1 MKKENI
7 HGDYVETKSKEAY
20 DIFKLKNDLLPLVNK
35 KENIYDIAYV
45 EQYDFSR
52 ANMSDESRTLA
63 ITTIAT
69 VCTQKFDSIG
79 SEKLCTKLLTEA
91 HGIPSSAYGF
101 VPILLNQQKRS
112 SWYKLK
118 QLTHAIK
125 PHSHCSKFGQWVE
138 NGEYLLTNLRALVND
153 IGLEASKEFYNTD
166 ENEIAII
173 KKHFKVF
180 KHKMDMISA
189 RQFLRHTTAVW
200 QELSRRYVSGKKVP
214 FEFYVCESMK
224 NVKWTKTLHFSGDF
238 GSEHTEKVDVTTQ
251 QLIDDSV
258 EHYFQALEQGVKPQQ
273 ARYIIHP
280 CAYTEVWSGWQP
292 FALEN
297 MLTER
302 TAIGTQWELRQTA
315 LAIKELIGANDEKIS

>member
-1 MKKENI
+1 M
-7 HGDYVETKSKEAY
+7 
-20 DIFKLKNDLLPLVNK
+20 LDLINK
-35 KENIYDIAYV
+35 KENIYGDNIAKV
-45 EQYDFSR
+45 EQYDFSS
-52 ANMSDESRTLA
+52 ANMSDEARTLA

-69 VCTQKFDSIG
+69 VCTQKFESIG

-101 VPILLNQQKRS
+101 VPVLLSNSARMKIFEIWDKNRKHIRYGLLNTR
-112 SWYKLK
+112 
-118 QLTHAIK
+118 
-125 PHSHCSKFGQWVE
+125 KFGEDVE
-138 NGEYLLTNLRALVND
+138 DGKYLLTNLRALVND

-180 KHKMDMISA
+180 KHKMDIISA
-189 RQFLRHTTAVW
+189 RQFLRHTTAIW

-224 NVKWTKTLHFSGDF
+224 KVKWTKTLHFSGDF
-238 GSEHTEKVDVTTQ
+238 GSEYTEKVDITTQ

-280 CAYTEVWSGWQP
+280 CVYTEIWSGWQP

-315 LAIKELIGANDEKIS
+315 LAIKELINE

>member
-1 MKKENI
+1 MLDLINSKENLY
-7 HGDYVETKSKEAY
+7 GD
-20 DIFKLKNDLLPLVNK
+20 
-35 KENIYDIAYV
+35 NIAKV

-52 ANMSDESRTLA
+52 ANMNDEARTLA
-63 ITTIAT
+63 ITSIA
-69 VCTQKFDSIG
+69 VICTQKFESIG

-101 VPILLNQQKRS
+101 VPVLLTAK
-112 SWYKLK
+112 KLRK
-118 QLTHAIK
+118 IGHIINKENYIK
-125 PHSHCSKFGQWVE
+125 HDFEYNVTKFGQMTDD
-138 NGEYLLTNLRALVND
+138 GGFLLTNLRALVND

-180 KHKMDMISA
+180 KHKMDIRSA
-189 RQFLRHTTAVW
+189 RQFMRHTTAVW

-214 FEFYVCESMK
+214 FEFYI
-224 NVKWTKTLHFSGDF
+224 
-238 GSEHTEKVDVTTQ
+238 SEEMQKVNSYFCDTSWVLSTQ
-251 QLIDDSV
+251 DIIKIS
-258 EHYFQALEQGVKPQQ
+258 ENHYYEALEQGVSPQN
-273 ARYIIHP
+273 ARDIIHP
-280 CAYTEVWSGWQP
+280 CAYTEIWSGWQP

-315 LAIKELIGANDEKIS
+315 LAIKELIGSEKC

>member
-1 MKKENI
+1 MLDLINQKENLY
-7 HGDYVETKSKEAY
+7 GD
-20 DIFKLKNDLLPLVNK
+20 
-35 KENIYDIAYV
+35 DIAKV

-52 ANMSDESRTLA
+52 ANMSDEARTLA
-63 ITTIAT
+63 ITSIA
-69 VCTQKFDSIG
+69 VICTQKFESIG

-101 VPILLNQQKRS
+101 VPVLLTKEQS
-112 SWYKLK
+112 
-118 QLTHAIK
+118 THIVRRKCMGAIK
-125 PHSHCSKFGQWVE
+125 SFVNIVRFGELIEDEKYV
-138 NGEYLLTNLRALVND
+138 LTNLRALVND

-180 KHKMDMISA
+180 KHKMDIRSA

-214 FEFYVCESMK
+214 FEFYISDKMKEVNSYFYGDENSSCKYKVGTEELIKAQVRHYDTAIES
-224 NVKWTKTLHFSGDF
+224 
-238 GSEHTEKVDVTTQ
+238 
-251 QLIDDSV
+251 
-258 EHYFQALEQGVKPQQ
+258 GVKPQD
-273 ARYIIHP
+273 ARDILP
-280 CAYTEVWSGWQP
+280 LCTYTEIWSGWQP

-315 LAIKELIGANDEKIS
+315 LAIKELINE

>member
-1 MKKENI
+1 MSI
-7 HGDYVETKSKEAY
+7 
-20 DIFKLKNDLLPLVNK
+20 KLINK
-35 KENIYDIAYV
+35 KENLYGDNIAKV

-52 ANMSDESRTLA
+52 ANSSDEARTLA
-63 ITTIAT
+63 ITSVAVI
-69 VCTQKFDSIG
+69 CTQKFESIG

-101 VPILLNQQKRS
+101 VPVLLTKEQS
-112 SWYKLK
+112 
-118 QLTHAIK
+118 THIVRRKCMGAIK
-125 PHSHCSKFGQWVE
+125 SFVNIVRFSELIEDEKYV
-138 NGEYLLTNLRALVND
+138 LTNLRALVND

-180 KHKMDMISA
+180 KHKMDIRSA
-189 RQFLRHTTAVW
+189 RQFMRHTTAVW

-214 FEFYVCESMK
+214 FEFYVSDKMK
-224 NVKWTKTLHFSGDF
+224 NIKSAFLDTAWTISTQELIQIS
-238 GSEHTEKVDVTTQ
+238 VD
-251 QLIDDSV
+251 
-258 EHYFQALEQGVKPQQ
+258 HYHEAIENGVKPQD
-273 ARYIIHP
+273 ARDILP
-280 CAYTEVWSGWQP
+280 LCTYTEIWSGWQP

-315 LAIKELIGANDEKIS
+315 LAIKDLINENI

>member
-1 MKKENI
+1 MLQMINSKENLY
-7 HGDYVETKSKEAY
+7 GD
-20 DIFKLKNDLLPLVNK
+20 
-35 KENIYDIAYV
+35 NIAKV

-52 ANMSDESRTLA
+52 ANSSDEARTLA
-63 ITTIAT
+63 ITSIAT

-101 VPILLNQQKRS
+101 VPVLLTKEQS
-112 SWYKLK
+112 
-118 QLTHAIK
+118 THIVRRKCMGAIK
-125 PHSHCSKFGQWVE
+125 SFVNIVRFGELIEDEKYV
-138 NGEYLLTNLRALVND
+138 LTNLRALVND

-180 KHKMDMISA
+180 KHKMDIRSA

-214 FEFYVCESMK
+214 FEFYI
-224 NVKWTKTLHFSGDF
+224 
-238 GSEHTEKVDVTTQ
+238 SEEMQKVNSYFCDTSWVLSTEDIIK
-251 QLIDDSV
+251 IS
-258 EHYFQALEQGVKPQQ
+258 ENNYYKALEQGVSQQ
-273 ARYIIHP
+273 DARDILP
-280 CAYTEVWSGWQP
+280 LCTYTEIWSGWQP

-315 LAIKELIGANDEKIS
+315 LAIKELINE

>member
-1 MKKENI
+1 MLQMIN
-7 HGDYVETKSKEAY
+7 S
-20 DIFKLKNDLLPLVNK
+20 
-35 KENIYDIAYV
+35 KENIYGDNIAKV

-52 ANMSDESRTLA
+52 ANSSDEARTLA
-63 ITTIAT
+63 ITSIA
-69 VCTQKFDSIG
+69 VICTQKFESIG

-101 VPILLNQQKRS
+101 VPVLIDSDRVFMLAGQVGMKTGNPSPNIL
-112 SWYKLK
+112 
-118 QLTHAIK
+118 
-125 PHSHCSKFGQWVE
+125 KFGQFIG
-138 NGEYLLTNLRALVND
+138 NDHEYLLTNLRALVND

-180 KHKMDMISA
+180 KHKMDIRSA
-189 RQFLRHTTAVW
+189 RQFMRHSTAVW

-214 FEFYVCESMK
+214 FEFYISDKMK
-224 NVKWTKTLHFSGDF
+224 NIKSAFLDTAWTISTQELIQIS
-238 GSEHTEKVDVTTQ
+238 VD
-251 QLIDDSV
+251 
-258 EHYFQALEQGVKPQQ
+258 HYHEAIENGVKPQD
-273 ARYIIHP
+273 ARDILP
-280 CAYTEVWSGWQP
+280 LCTYTEIWSGWQP

-315 LAIKELIGANDEKIS
+315 LAIKEMIGEEK

>member
-1 MKKENI
+1 MKLI
-7 HGDYVETKSKEAY
+7 
-20 DIFKLKNDLLPLVNK
+20 NK
-35 KENIYDIAYV
+35 KENLYGDNIAKV
-45 EQYDFSR
+45 EQYDFSM
-52 ANMSDESRTLA
+52 ANSSDEARTLA

-79 SEKLCTKLLTEA
+79 SESLCTKLLTEA

-101 VPILLNQQKRS
+101 VPVLISSSDAFDLSGKIGFKTGNPSPNIL
-112 SWYKLK
+112 
-118 QLTHAIK
+118 
-125 PHSHCSKFGQWVE
+125 KFGQFIG
-138 NGEYLLTNLRALVND
+138 NDFEYLLTNLRALVND

-180 KHKMDMISA
+180 KHKMDIRSA
-189 RQFLRHTTAVW
+189 RQFMRHSTAVW

-214 FEFYVCESMK
+214 FEFYISDKIK
-224 NVKWTKTLHFSGDF
+224 NIKSRQYGDTISGLGEYFNLDTD
-238 GSEHTEKVDVTTQ
+238 EI
-251 QLIDDSV
+251 LNACIN
-258 EHYFQALEQGVKPQQ
+258 HYDEALGQGVKPQD
-273 ARYIIHP
+273 ARDILP
-280 CAYTEVWSGWQP
+280 LCTYTEIWSGWQP

-315 LAIKELIGANDEKIS
+315 LAIQELIREEIC

>member
-1 MKKENI
+1 MLDLINQKENLY
-7 HGDYVETKSKEAY
+7 GD
-20 DIFKLKNDLLPLVNK
+20 
-35 KENIYDIAYV
+35 NIAKV

-52 ANMSDESRTLA
+52 ANSSDEARTLA

-69 VCTQKFDSIG
+69 VCTQKFDAIG

-101 VPILLNQQKRS
+101 VPILLTNDDSRMIWEKAQS
-112 SWYKLK
+112 SR
-118 QLTHAIK
+118 
-125 PHSHCSKFGQWVE
+125 HSYPRWKSGIVFKNLHIEKFGEEVE
-138 NGEYLLTNLRALVND
+138 NGKYLLTNLRALVND

-180 KHKMDMISA
+180 KHKMDIRSA
-189 RQFLRHTTAVW
+189 RQFMRHTTSVW

-214 FEFYVCESMK
+214 FEFYISDKMK
-224 NVKWTKTLHFSGDF
+224 EVNSYFYGDENSSCKYKV
-238 GSEHTEKVDVTTQ
+238 GTEE
-251 QLIDDSV
+251 LIKSQAR
-258 EHYFQALEQGVKPQQ
+258 HYDTAIENGVKPQD
-273 ARYIIHP
+273 ARDILP
-280 CAYTEVWSGWQP
+280 LCTYTEIWSGWQP

-297 MLTER
+297 MITER

-315 LAIKELIGANDEKIS
+315 LAIKDLINEDI

>member
-1 MKKENI
+1 MLQSINSKENLY
-7 HGDYVETKSKEAY
+7 GD
-20 DIFKLKNDLLPLVNK
+20 
-35 KENIYDIAYV
+35 NIAKV

-52 ANMSDESRTLA
+52 ANMSDEARTLA
-63 ITTIAT
+63 ITSIAT
-69 VCTQKFDSIG
+69 VCTQKFESIG

-101 VPILLNQQKRS
+101 VPVLIPIFKTIELSSKLATKSFKLVPNIL
-112 SWYKLK
+112 
-118 QLTHAIK
+118 
-125 PHSHCSKFGQWVE
+125 KFGEQVE
-138 NGEYLLTNLRALVND
+138 NDKYLLTNLRALVND

-180 KHKMDMISA
+180 KHKMDIRSA
-189 RQFLRHTTAVW
+189 RQFMRHTTAVW

-214 FEFYVCESMK
+214 FEFYINDKIKDKYTNVTDISTQELISFCEHHYEM
-224 NVKWTKTLHFSGDF
+224 
-238 GSEHTEKVDVTTQ
+238 
-251 QLIDDSV
+251 LIES
-258 EHYFQALEQGVKPQQ
+258 GVKPQD
-273 ARYIIHP
+273 ARDILP
-280 CAYTEVWSGWQP
+280 LCTYTEIWSGWQP

-315 LAIKELIGANDEKIS
+315 LAIKELLDE

>member
-1 MKKENI
+1 MLQMINSKENLY
-7 HGDYVETKSKEAY
+7 GD
-20 DIFKLKNDLLPLVNK
+20 
-35 KENIYDIAYV
+35 NIAKV

-52 ANMSDESRTLA
+52 ANMSDEARTLA
-63 ITTIAT
+63 ITSIAT

-101 VPILLNQQKRS
+101 VPVLLSPRQVLEISILARNINPKKTMLNIR
-112 SWYKLK
+112 
-118 QLTHAIK
+118 
-125 PHSHCSKFGQWVE
+125 KFGDE
-138 NGEYLLTNLRALVND
+138 ILDAEYLLTNLRALVND

-180 KHKMDMISA
+180 KHKMDIRSA
-189 RQFLRHTTAVW
+189 RQFMRHTTSVW

-214 FEFYVCESMK
+214 IEFYLQEKFHKGLPLEIDNGV
-224 NVKWTKTLHFSGDF
+224 
-238 GSEHTEKVDVTTQ
+238 TEWIYPASLLQ
-251 QLIDDSV
+251 SIQ
-258 EHYFQALEQGVKPQQ
+258 EHYYKLLDRGIKPQD
-273 ARYIIHP
+273 ARDILP
-280 CAYTEVWSGWQP
+280 LCTYTEIWSGWQP

-315 LAIKELIGANDEKIS
+315 LAIKELIGEEK

>member
-1 MKKENI
+1 MIQKINEKLNLY
-7 HGDYVETKSKEAY
+7 GD
-20 DIFKLKNDLLPLVNK
+20 
-35 KENIYDIAYV
+35 DIAKI

-52 ANMSDESRTLA
+52 ANSSDEARTLA
-63 ITTIAT
+63 ITSIAT

-101 VPILLNQQKRS
+101 VPVLLNEEFLEEIDFS
-112 SWYKLK
+112 LTPK
-118 QLTHAIK
+118 QRADLRIY
-125 PHSHCSKFGQWVE
+125 KFGEQILIGRE
-138 NGEYLLTNLRALVND
+138 TYLLTNLRALIYDVNKNQ
-153 IGLEASKEFYNTD
+153 LLPKKYLNFYNTD

-180 KHKMDMISA
+180 KHKMDIRSA
-189 RQFLRHTTAVW
+189 RQFIRHTTAVW

-214 FEFYVCESMK
+214 IEFYLQEKFYKGLPLEIDNGV
-224 NVKWTKTLHFSGDF
+224 
-238 GSEHTEKVDVTTQ
+238 TEWIYPASLLQ
-251 QLIDDSV
+251 SIQ
-258 EHYFQALEQGVKPQQ
+258 EHYYKLLDRGIKPQD
-273 ARYIIHP
+273 ARDILP
-280 CAYTEVWSGWQP
+280 LCTYTEIWSGWQP

-315 LAIKELIGANDEKIS
+315 IAIQELISES

>member
-1 MKKENI
+1 VIEELRNVNVI
-7 HGDYVETKSKEAY
+7 NVIIYGV
-20 DIFKLKNDLLPLVNK
+20 FKMLDLINK
-35 KENIYDIAYV
+35 KENLYGDNIAKV

-52 ANMSDESRTLA
+52 ANSSDEARTLA

-69 VCTQKFDSIG
+69 VCTQKFESIG

-101 VPILLNQQKRS
+101 VPVLLSPRQVLEISILARNINPKKTMLNIR
-112 SWYKLK
+112 
-118 QLTHAIK
+118 
-125 PHSHCSKFGQWVE
+125 KFGDE
-138 NGEYLLTNLRALVND
+138 ILDAEYLLTNLRALVND
-153 IGLEASKEFYNTD
+153 IGLEESKEFYNTD

-180 KHKMDMISA
+180 KHKMDIRSA
-189 RQFLRHTTAVW
+189 RQFMRHTTSVW

-214 FEFYVCESMK
+214 FEFYTNSKIK
-224 NVKWTKTLHFSGDF
+224 NLYNNVTDATTEELILFCQNHYEMLINSG
-238 GSEHTEKVDVTTQ
+238 V
-251 QLIDDSV
+251 
-258 EHYFQALEQGVKPQQ
+258 APQD
-273 ARYIIHP
+273 ARDILP
-280 CAYTEVWSGWQP
+280 LCTYTEIWSGWQP

-315 LAIKELIGANDEKIS
+315 LAIKEMIGEEK

>member
-1 MKKENI
+1 MLDLINSKENLY
-7 HGDYVETKSKEAY
+7 GD
-20 DIFKLKNDLLPLVNK
+20 
-35 KENIYDIAYV
+35 NIAKV
-45 EQYDFSR
+45 EQYDFSS
-52 ANMSDESRTLA
+52 ANSSDEARTLA
-63 ITTIAT
+63 ITSVAVI
-69 VCTQKFDSIG
+69 CTQKFESIG

-101 VPILLNQQKRS
+101 VPVLISKNNYSHLRNIKSVKISEECFELN
-112 SWYKLK
+112 
-118 QLTHAIK
+118 IE
-125 PHSHCSKFGQWVE
+125 KFGQWILE
-138 NGEYLLTNLRALVND
+138 NNDEYLLTNLRALVND

-180 KHKMDMISA
+180 KHKMDIISA

-224 NVKWTKTLHFSGDF
+224 KVKWTKTLHFSGDF
-238 GSEHTEKVDVTTQ
+238 GSEYTEKVDITTQ

-280 CAYTEVWSGWQP
+280 CVYTEIWSGWQP

-315 LAIKELIGANDEKIS
+315 LAIKELINE

>member
-1 MKKENI
+1 MLQMINSKENLY
-7 HGDYVETKSKEAY
+7 GD
-20 DIFKLKNDLLPLVNK
+20 
-35 KENIYDIAYV
+35 NIAKV

-52 ANMSDESRTLA
+52 ANSSEEARTLA
-63 ITTIAT
+63 ITSIAT
-69 VCTQKFDSIG
+69 VCTQKFEAIG

-101 VPILLNQQKRS
+101 VPVLIDSDRVFMLAGQVGMKTGNPSPNIL
-112 SWYKLK
+112 
-118 QLTHAIK
+118 
-125 PHSHCSKFGQWVE
+125 KFGQFIG
-138 NGEYLLTNLRALVND
+138 NDHEYLLTNLRALVND

-180 KHKMDMISA
+180 KHKMDIRSA
-189 RQFLRHTTAVW
+189 RQFMRHSTAVW

-214 FEFYVCESMK
+214 FEFYLSDKMK
-224 NVKWTKTLHFSGDF
+224 NIKSAFQDTTWTISTQEFIQVS
-238 GSEHTEKVDVTTQ
+238 VD
-251 QLIDDSV
+251 
-258 EHYFQALEQGVKPQQ
+258 HYYEAIENGVKPQD
-273 ARYIIHP
+273 ARDILP
-280 CAYTEVWSGWQP
+280 LCTYTEIWSGWQP

-315 LAIKELIGANDEKIS
+315 LAIKELIGEEK

>member
-1 MKKENI
+1 MLQMINSKENLY
-7 HGDYVETKSKEAY
+7 GD
-20 DIFKLKNDLLPLVNK
+20 
-35 KENIYDIAYV
+35 NIAKV
-45 EQYDFSR
+45 VQYDFSR
-52 ANMSDESRTLA
+52 ANMSDEARTLA

-101 VPILLNQQKRS
+101 IPILLTSKNVLDISFKARGVDDTRRIIRN
-112 SWYKLK
+112 KFPKTLN
-118 QLTHAIK
+118 IR
-125 PHSHCSKFGQWVE
+125 KFGE
-138 NGEYLLTNLRALVND
+138 EIIDGDYLLTNLRALVND

-214 FEFYVCESMK
+214 FEFYICDSMK
-224 NVKWTKTLHFSGDF
+224 KVKWTKTLHFSGDF
-238 GSEHTEKVDVTTQ
+238 GSEWTEKVDITTQ
-251 QLIDDSV
+251 QLIDNSV

-280 CAYTEVWSGWQP
+280 CVYTEIWSGWQP

-302 TAIGTQWELRQTA
+302 TALGTQWELRQTA
-315 LAIKELIGANDEKIS
+315 LAIKELIGSEKC

>member
-1 MKKENI
+1 M
-7 HGDYVETKSKEAY
+7 
-20 DIFKLKNDLLPLVNK
+20 LDLINS
-35 KENIYDIAYV
+35 KENIYGDNIAKV

-52 ANMSDESRTLA
+52 ANSSDEARTLA
-63 ITTIAT
+63 ITSIAT

-101 VPILLNQQKRS
+101 VPVLLTKEQS
-112 SWYKLK
+112 
-118 QLTHAIK
+118 THIVRRKCMGAIK
-125 PHSHCSKFGQWVE
+125 SFVNIVRFGELIEDEKYV
-138 NGEYLLTNLRALVND
+138 LTNLRALVND

-180 KHKMDMISA
+180 KHKMDIRSA

-214 FEFYVCESMK
+214 FEFYI
-224 NVKWTKTLHFSGDF
+224 
-238 GSEHTEKVDVTTQ
+238 SEEMQKVNSYFCDTSWVLSTEDIIK
-251 QLIDDSV
+251 IS
-258 EHYFQALEQGVKPQQ
+258 ENHYYKALEQGVSQQ
-273 ARYIIHP
+273 NARDILP
-280 CAYTEVWSGWQP
+280 LCTYTEIWSGWQP

-315 LAIKELIGANDEKIS
+315 LAIKELINE

>member
-1 MKKENI
+1 M
-7 HGDYVETKSKEAY
+7 
-20 DIFKLKNDLLPLVNK
+20 LDLINK
-35 KENIYDIAYV
+35 KENLYGDNIAKV

-52 ANMSDESRTLA
+52 ANSSDEARTLA

-91 HGIPSSAYGF
+91 HGITSSAYGF
-101 VPILLNQQKRS
+101 VPVLLTEDKYYEILHKISGTVNI
-112 SWYKLK
+112 Y
-118 QLTHAIK
+118 
-125 PHSHCSKFGQWVE
+125 KFGEWILTKGNVQ
-138 NGEYLLTNLRALVND
+138 YLLTNLRALVND

-173 KKHFKVF
+173 KKYFKVF

-214 FEFYVCESMK
+214 FEFYVCDSMK
-224 NVKWTKTLHFSGDF
+224 NVNWYKTIKGSGNFVDWTCEVEIS
-238 GSEHTEKVDVTTQ
+238 TQ

-258 EHYFQALEQGVKPQQ
+258 EHYFQALEQGLKPQQ

-280 CAYTEVWSGWQP
+280 CVYTEIWSGWQP

-302 TAIGTQWELRQTA
+302 TAIGTQWELRQNA
-315 LAIKELIGANDEKIS
+315 IAMQELIKEEEK

>member
-1 MKKENI
+1 MLDLINQKENLY
-7 HGDYVETKSKEAY
+7 GD
-20 DIFKLKNDLLPLVNK
+20 
-35 KENIYDIAYV
+35 NIAKV

-52 ANMSDESRTLA
+52 ANSSDEARTLA
-63 ITTIAT
+63 ITSIA
-69 VCTQKFDSIG
+69 VICTQKFESIG

-101 VPILLNQQKRS
+101 VPVLLSNSDRTKIFEIWDKNRNHKRYGLLNTR
-112 SWYKLK
+112 
-118 QLTHAIK
+118 
-125 PHSHCSKFGQWVE
+125 KFGE
-138 NGEYLLTNLRALVND
+138 DIEDGKYLLTNLRALVND

-180 KHKMDMISA
+180 KHKMDIRSA

-214 FEFYVCESMK
+214 FEFYISDKMKEVNSYFYGDENSSCKYKVGTEELIKAQVRHYDIAIES
-224 NVKWTKTLHFSGDF
+224 
-238 GSEHTEKVDVTTQ
+238 
-251 QLIDDSV
+251 
-258 EHYFQALEQGVKPQQ
+258 GVKPQD
-273 ARYIIHP
+273 ARDILP
-280 CAYTEVWSGWQP
+280 LCTYTEIWSGWQP

-315 LAIKELIGANDEKIS
+315 LAIKELINE

>member
-1 MKKENI
+1 MLQMINSKENLY
-7 HGDYVETKSKEAY
+7 GD
-20 DIFKLKNDLLPLVNK
+20 
-35 KENIYDIAYV
+35 NIAKV

-52 ANMSDESRTLA
+52 ANSSDEARTLA

-69 VCTQKFDSIG
+69 VCTQKFESIG

-101 VPILLNQQKRS
+101 IPVLIDEYLFSMNLLLFGDKNTEDMNV
-112 SWYKLK
+112 Y
-118 QLTHAIK
+118 
-125 PHSHCSKFGQWVE
+125 KFGQKVE
-138 NGEYLLTNLRALVND
+138 DGKYLLTNLRALVND

-180 KHKMDMISA
+180 KHKMDIRSA
-189 RQFLRHTTAVW
+189 RQFMRHTTAVW

-214 FEFYVCESMK
+214 FYFYISEIWKQKGLEEQRTQRCLEGVNLYNYAISKGISPQDARDCLEFC
-224 NVKWTKTLHFSGDF
+224 T
-238 GSEHTEKVDVTTQ
+238 
-251 QLIDDSV
+251 
-258 EHYFQALEQGVKPQQ
+258 
-273 ARYIIHP
+273 
-280 CAYTEVWSGWQP
+280 YTEIWSGWQP

-315 LAIKELIGANDEKIS
+315 LAIKEMIGEEKC

>member
-1 MKKENI
+1 MSMKLI
-7 HGDYVETKSKEAY
+7 
-20 DIFKLKNDLLPLVNK
+20 NK
-35 KENIYDIAYV
+35 KENLYGDNIAYV

-52 ANMSDESRTLA
+52 ANSSDEARTLA
-63 ITTIAT
+63 ITSVAVI
-69 VCTQKFDSIG
+69 CTQKFDAIG

-101 VPILLNQQKRS
+101 VPVLIDEYLFSMNLLLFGDKNTEDMNV
-112 SWYKLK
+112 Y
-118 QLTHAIK
+118 
-125 PHSHCSKFGQWVE
+125 KFGQKVE
-138 NGEYLLTNLRALVND
+138 DGKYLLTNLRALVND

-180 KHKMDMISA
+180 KHKMDIRSA
-189 RQFLRHTTAVW
+189 RQFMRHTTAVW

-214 FEFYVCESMK
+214 FEFYISDKMKEVNSYFYGDENSSCKYKVGTEELIKSQVRHYDTAIES
-224 NVKWTKTLHFSGDF
+224 
-238 GSEHTEKVDVTTQ
+238 
-251 QLIDDSV
+251 
-258 EHYFQALEQGVKPQQ
+258 GVKPQD
-273 ARYIIHP
+273 ARDILP
-280 CAYTEVWSGWQP
+280 LCTYTEIWSGWQP

-315 LAIKELIGANDEKIS
+315 LAIKEMIGEEK

>member
-1 MKKENI
+1 MLQMINSKENLY
-7 HGDYVETKSKEAY
+7 GDG
-20 DIFKLKNDLLPLVNK
+20 
-35 KENIYDIAYV
+35 IAKV

-52 ANMSDESRTLA
+52 ANSSDEARTLA
-63 ITTIAT
+63 ITSIAT
-69 VCTQKFDSIG
+69 VCTQKFESIG

-101 VPILLNQQKRS
+101 IPVLIDEYLFSMNLLLFGDKNTEDMNV
-112 SWYKLK
+112 Y
-118 QLTHAIK
+118 
-125 PHSHCSKFGQWVE
+125 KFGQKVE
-138 NGEYLLTNLRALVND
+138 DGKYLLTNLRALIND

-180 KHKMDMISA
+180 KHKMDIRSA
-189 RQFLRHTTAVW
+189 RQFMRHTTAVW

-214 FEFYVCESMK
+214 FEFYINDKIKDIIVSSYDGIDSKGNSINISYEMNSLLSLS
-224 NVKWTKTLHFSGDF
+224 TKLYETAI
-238 GSEHTEKVDVTTQ
+238 EN
-251 QLIDDSV
+251 
-258 EHYFQALEQGVKPQQ
+258 GVKPQD
-273 ARYIIHP
+273 ARDILP
-280 CAYTEVWSGWQP
+280 LCTYTEIWSGWQP

-315 LAIKELIGANDEKIS
+315 LAIKDLINENI